1 MLNFA
6 AQPAVS
12 EEKLAEAGFTPIIT
26 SPNPDEVV
34 YIRHHEH
41 QDRGSG
47 AAASVSGPYTRAEA
61 VSETRASLLRLIRW
75 ALQVDVSQLP
85 NMADKSTFCF
95 TNVDSSP
102 YLLHQPHRWPQS
114 AESSNWLSSTWPQI
128 RLTPHGNS
136 TNISLSERF
145 MTLIIWSVRDD
156 STTSPTV
163 NNILIKIVANSSVP
177 DQDVVTLDLSCRT
190 LYGGRFAA
198 IVYEIVRVR
207 VPLADMLQHFRQ
219 RSERANTRQAAHE
232 PGATIQTSRPP
243 SYDSLLLHGRSR
255 GLLDT
260 GFYIVGHVPGAGPLF
275 LKVEAR
281 QPDNGGRWVVS
292 GPWTLAEVYT
302 EIDAGRCGL
311 PDPELSEDDYSE
323 EE

>member
-1 MLNFA
+1 MASDSFD
-6 AQPAVS
+6 
-12 EEKLAEAGFTPIIT
+12 T
-26 SPNPDEVV
+26 SRN
-34 YIRHHEH
+34 
-41 QDRGSG
+41 
-47 AAASVSGPYTRAEA
+47 
-61 VSETRASLLRLIRW
+61 
-75 ALQVDVSQLP
+75 
-85 NMADKSTFCF
+85 
-95 TNVDSSP
+95 
-102 YLLHQPHRWPQS
+102 
-114 AESSNWLSSTWPQI
+114 
-128 RLTPHGNS
+128 
-136 TNISLSERF
+136 
-145 MTLIIWSVRDD
+145 D
-156 STTSPTV
+156 STTSPTI
-163 NNILIKIVANSSVP
+163 NDILVKIVASGSVP
-177 DQDVVTLDLSCRT
+177 DHDVVTLDISCRT

-198 IVYEIVRVR
+198 IVYEIVRAR
-207 VPLADMLQHFRQ
+207 VPLADMLQHFRR

-292 GPWTLAEVYT
+292 GPWTLTEVYT
-302 EIDAGRCGL
+302 EIEAGRCGL